1 MIIKVTTDMSLFQH
15 SAKAELRIEL
25 LQVLLRHGERTPR
38 EKEMWPNDPY
48 DASTYEPWGLGQL
61 INKGKM
67 TEYRIGQMLRERY
80 DKFLGDVYHPSD
92 VYAQSTGLDRTK
104 MSLQLVLAALYPPNS
119 NQTWNDRLPWM
130 PIPIQYIPERVDHL
144 MKPDF
149 SPVYSEALQ
158 NVRESEEVLEK
169 VSKYKDFFKFLC
181 EKTGANI
188 TNTKQAYEIYNLLTA
203 QKSMN
208 LILPEWVTN
217 EVYTKMQSIV
227 KLEYEIRSYTAQMR
241 RLNGGP
247 LIKKFIDNVKL
258 NEERARPRKIYLYSG
273 HETNIAGFVRAH
285 NFTEPE
291 LPNYGTAIIL
301 EKLSN
306 EAGKPFVRMLL
317 WSGITEKLTIYKFNN
332 CDEVCSFEKY
342 KQFVNDAVP
351 SDEEMYHI
359 WDHISKEELHKLYEE
374 NTNVD

>member
-1 MIIKVTTDMSLFQH
+1 MNTFIRLFHQ
-15 SAKAELRIEL
+15 SAKAELRVEL

-38 EKEMWPNDPY
+38 EKEMWPKDPI
-48 DASTYEPWGLGQL
+48 DVSTYEPWGPGQL

-67 TEYRIGQMLRERY
+67 TEYRIGKMLRKRY
-80 DKFLGDVYHPSD
+80 DEFLGDVYHPSD
-92 VYAQSTGLDRTK
+92 VYAQSTDIDRTK
-104 MSLQLVLAALYPPNS
+104 MSLQLVLAALYPPNA
-119 NQTWNDRLPWM
+119 NQTWNSRLSWM

-149 SPVYSEALQ
+149 SPVYLKALQ
-158 NVRESEEVLEK
+158 NARRSKEILEK
-169 VSKYKDFFKFLC
+169 VSKYEDFFKFLR
-181 EKTGANI
+181 EKTGANV

-203 QKSMN
+203 QKSMD
-208 LILPEWVTN
+208 LTLPEWVTN
-217 EVYTKMQSIV
+217 EVYTKMQRIV
-227 KLEYEIRSYTAQMR
+227 KLEYEIRSYTAEMR

-247 LIKKFIDNVKL
+247 LIKQFIDNVRL

-301 EKLSN
+301 EKLRD

-317 WSGITEKLTIYKFNN
+317 WSGITEELTTYKFNDS
-332 CDEVCSFEKY
+332 DEICSFEKY
-342 KQFVNDAVP
+342 KKFVNDAVP
-351 SDEEMYHI
+351 SEKEMYHI
-359 WDHISKEELHKLYEE
+359 WDHISKADLPKLFEE
-374 NTNVD
+374 TRTSD